1 MAIKFGLECI
11 FPKPQKSRV
20 YFSEL
25 EDRITNIFSIAY
37 LREYSEDGNGAYA
50 CKLKDRLRAEAEP
63 LLAEMSREYPP
74 VDPKINR
81 LISAWYN
88 KALSFDWT
96 DHREM
101 KKFYMQTNS
110 AKRHGDRRLMKL
122 ERGSGPNCFL

>member
-1 MAIKFGLECI
+1 MTIKFGLECV
-11 FPKPQKSRV
+11 FPNPQKSRV
-20 YFSEL
+20 YFSEIG
-25 EDRITNIFSIAY
+25 ERITNIFSIAY
-37 LREYSEDGNGAYA
+37 LMEDSKDGNGAYA
-50 CKLKDRLRAEAEP
+50 CKLKERLRAEAEP

-74 VDPKINR
+74 VDPEISR

-88 KALSFDWT
+88 KALSFDWA
-96 DHREM
+96 DQWEM